1 MRQPPPLMVLSLVV
15 CRRYAHG
22 LITTKRSMVLNHYP
36 GGAMILRLSS
46 TNATPTT
53 ATARIEQEEV
63 EEEQQEESIDEVEQ
77 INTSLSSSSSAPP
90 WTDPS
95 IRLKTN
101 PRFRQHVNPL
111 ANKFQLPAEL
121 PADWPASVYE
131 DCTKPLHLDIGCGKG
146 GYLWKLSEQDI
157 SYNYLGLELR
167 PAVATFAKQRYLNR
181 GGGSS
186 SSNQRRGS
194 LDYIG
199 CNANVDLG
207 RILSL
212 YQPGVLERVT
222 IQFPDPHFKVRRQPT
237 MGAVS
242 RGSHTDFCSPV
253 EKCQEKSRH
262 ERTHSPTCPIHHAR
276 RRTDLSPERCQRYVE
291 GKKRCI
297 GMENSSSMRSFSPL
311 CRGTR
316 LHAVQV

>member
-1 MRQPPPLMVLSLVV
+1 
-15 CRRYAHG
+15 
-22 LITTKRSMVLNHYP
+22 MVLNHCP
-36 GGAMILRLSS
+36 GRAMILRLSS

-53 ATARIEQEEV
+53 ATARIEEEV

-77 INTSLSSSSSAPP
+77 MNTSSSSSSAPP
-90 WTDPS
+90 WTDPF
-95 IRLKTN
+95 IRLKSN

-131 DCTKPLHLDIGCGKG
+131 DCAKPLHLDIGCGKG
-146 GYLWKLSEQDI
+146 GYLWKLSEQDP

-181 GGGSS
+181 GGSS

-222 IQFPDPHFKVRRQPT
+222 IQFPDPHFKVRPT
-237 MGAVS
+237 ANWVQFQEDLTHIFVPQS
-242 RGSHTDFCSPV
+242 RNAKRRVVTD
-253 EKCQEKSRH
+253 EL
-262 ERTHSPTCPIHHAR
+262 IHQLAQS
-276 RRTDLSPERCQRYVE
+276 TMPEGGLIFLQSDVKGTLE
-291 GKKRCI
+291 DKKRCI
-297 GMENSSSMRSFSPL
+297 GMENS
-311 CRGTR
+311 
-316 LHAVQV
+316 